1 MKLVPSLLAVA
12 LAGSTAT
19 AFAQDENRRGAFIG
33 VGAGQFNLDIDG
45 LDDLDEAAE
54 TVRESDDNTWKLF
67 AGFRFTRWLSVEAA
81 YIDLGSPGD
90 SFDASGSDGNYRIE
104 MSGFAPAVIGTVPIG
119 PIEIFGKIGR
129 YFYDVDT
136 RIDFDAPGPDLVSS
150 NSREDTMWGAGISG
164 VVLKRLEL
172 RGEYQK
178 IDIDN
183 AEDSD
188 AFWLSAAWRF

>member
-1 MKLVPSLLAVA
+1 MKLVQGLLAAAVA
-12 LAGSTAT
+12 CVAASAG
-19 AFAQDENRRGAFIG
+19 AQGDNPRGAYIG

-45 LDDLDEAAE
+45 LDDLDDAAA

-67 AGFRFTRWLSVEAA
+67 AGFRFTRWLAIEAA

-90 SFDASGSDGNYRIE
+90 SFDAAGSDGNYRIQ
-104 MSGFAPAVIGTVPIG
+104 MSGFAPALIGTFPIG
-119 PIEIFGKIGR
+119 PIEIFGKVGR

-136 RIDFDAPGPDLVSS
+136 RIDFDAPGPDLVTS
-150 NSREDTMWGAGISG
+150 NSREDNMWGAGISG
-164 VVLKRLEL
+164 VVLQRLEL

-178 IDIDN
+178 IEIDN